1 MASCQ
6 QKLVVKHKL
15 IDQSSK
21 MLCLNTSTESKEEES
36 KEEEYILYFETF
48 YLYTFLKLAF

>member
-6 QKLVVKHKL
+6 QKVVVKHKL